1 MNRIVKSSV
10 ACLLAAA
17 VAGCASVT
25 VEAPAGKA
33 VALASAGKPTPKIV
47 DVKRW
52 YMFWGMMPL
61 GDSTISQDIAEAGFK
76 SARVKVYMGLD
87 DFLISATVGLIP
99 FVPVSRSIEIQG
111 E

>member
-1 MNRIVKSSV
+1 MKGFWRGSM
-10 ACLLAAA
+10 ACLLAAT

-25 VEAPAGKA
+25 VEAPAGKN
-33 VALASAGKPTPKIV
+33 VVLAAAGRPTTKV
-47 DVKRW
+47 VSVKRW

-76 SARVKVYMGLD
+76 TARVRVYMGLD
-87 DFLISATVGLIP
+87 DFLISMTVGLIP
-99 FVPVSRSIEIQG
+99 VVPVSRSIEIQG